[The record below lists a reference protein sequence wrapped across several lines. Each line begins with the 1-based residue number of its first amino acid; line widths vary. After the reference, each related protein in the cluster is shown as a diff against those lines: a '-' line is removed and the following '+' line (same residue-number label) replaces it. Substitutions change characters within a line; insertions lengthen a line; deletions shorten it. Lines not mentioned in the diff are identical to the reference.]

1 MKQSPQ
7 FANLDAIIQE
17 KARLKKAIA
26 GQETKLLRNFE
37 QAKQNT
43 KVMLSPARIAKNL
56 LTQFF
61 TWKSI
66 KSNPLATFKIGYKI
80 IGFLIKKI
88 RS

>member
-26 GQETKLLRNFE
+26 RQETKLLRNFE

-80 IGFLIKKI
+80 IGFLIKKL